1 MMGKLHTYMQNNQ
14 TGPLSY
20 NMQRT
25 ELKMH
30 YALSRRPETTELE
43 KTGRNL
49 FNSCLRNDFL
59 DLILNTKDKQIVTTG
74 IIAEVNKKKKEREMK

>member
-1 MMGKLHTYMQNNQ
+1 MMGKLETYMENDQ

-30 YALSRRPETTELE
+30 LALSRRRDTTELE
-43 KTGRNL
+43 KTCRNL

-59 DLILNTKDKQIVTTG
+59 DLILSTKDKQVVTTR
-74 IIAEVNKKKKEREMK
+74 IIAEVNKIKQREMK